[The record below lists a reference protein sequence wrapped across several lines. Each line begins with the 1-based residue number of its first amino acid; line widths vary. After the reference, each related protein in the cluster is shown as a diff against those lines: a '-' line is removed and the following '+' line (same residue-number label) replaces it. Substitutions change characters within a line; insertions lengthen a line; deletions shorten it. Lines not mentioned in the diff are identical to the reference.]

1 MKVVL
6 LRDVKDMGRAN
17 SVVEV
22 SDGHAL
28 NFLIPRKLAV
38 LATAA
43 SMKQAETR
51 KQAQKDR
58 KELDVKLVEERLAAL
73 SEGHVTIV
81 KKANEQ
87 GHLYDGVDAAEIAA
101 AAALPEEV
109 IRIEKPFKEVGTFE
123 VPVSYGEHFGKFSL
137 EVVAE

>member
-6 LRDVKDMGRAN
+6 LKDVRDLGRAH
-17 SVVEV
+17 SVLET

-38 LATAA
+38 PATAQNLKFA
-43 SMKQAETR
+43 EGKQ
-51 KQAQKDR
+51 KQVADR
-58 KELDVKLVEERLAAL
+58 RELDRTLVAERLTAL
-73 SEGHVTIV
+73 SEGKVTII

-87 GHLYDGVDAAEIAA
+87 GHLYDGVDAAEIAEA
-101 AAALPEEV
+101 AQLPEDA
-109 IRIEKPFKEVGTFE
+109 IKLEKPLKEVGTHE
-123 VPVSYGEHFGKFSL
+123 VAVAIGEEFGKITV

>member
-6 LRDVKDMGRAN
+6 LKDVRDMGRAN
-17 SVVEV
+17 SVHEV

-38 LATAA
+38 PASATA
-43 SMKQAETR
+43 MKRAETAA
-51 KQAQKDR
+51 KQVAEKR
-58 KELDVKLVEERLAAL
+58 TVAAALVKERLASLA
-73 SEGHVTIV
+73 EGRITIA

-101 AAALPEEV
+101 AAELPEEV
-109 IRIEKPFKEVGTFE
+109 IDLPKSIKELGTFQI
-123 VPVSYGEHFGKFSL
+123 PVAAGEDFGSITL